1 MSRERIDRE
10 LAVLREG
17 GQMADLLIVNDHQ
30 AHVLYRDLPTGG
42 IRRGLAIFDGRNSPR
57 FLSGYPGAL
66 IDLAGLPVGSPFLAY
81 VKGGQNN
88 QGELSV
94 GDCRWQLAAIIRIT
108 EVAGHPG
115 TKLNMDFTLTSTISS
130 LGWTAYDKPYLSEDG
145 RKTIDPSGRGTGV
158 QRTSAA
164 GISAL
169 PEL

>member
-42 IRRGLAIFDGRNSPR
+42 IRRGLPSSTDVIVPVP
-57 FLSGYPGAL
+57 SGYPGAL

-94 GDCRWQLAAIIRIT
+94 GDCRWQLASYHPHNGGGGPPWDQIKHGFHTYIDHLIAWLDRI
-108 EVAGHPG
+108 
-115 TKLNMDFTLTSTISS
+115 
-130 LGWTAYDKPYLSEDG
+130 
-145 RKTIDPSGRGTGV
+145 
-158 QRTSAA
+158 
-164 GISAL
+164 
-169 PEL
+169 